1 MSKQDERGWVVVG
14 ALFATLFLIWG
25 PINAGGVF
33 FIPVTS
39 HFRWS
44 RGFFS
49 LLVGM
54 APLAAGLSSP
64 AVGWLMDRIGAR
76 QMMIAGASTVA
87 LGYMALS
94 RANSAAE
101 FLVVF
106 VLLGVGVTASTII
119 PSALVITNWFQENR
133 GLALGIAFAGIPLG
147 GTGVTIFAN
156 YVVLHYGFRMG
167 YFAMAVPIAL
177 IVIPLLAAFVKTR
190 PDAKADDPV
199 LASAGVTAVP
209 GLELSEALRSR
220 SFWLIAIA
228 QVLFATAS
236 VGVQVHL
243 VPYLTGIGYAPTVAA
258 GLFAA
263 MFIFSAIGSFVIG
276 SMADSRG
283 GRVMLAS
290 VFVASAAGIAAL
302 LGAPHFAA
310 VVACIVIFG
319 FVRETHLLPLVI
331 NESLGVRRLGSI
343 LGLLALFTTFGFAAG
358 PAIAGRI
365 FDVTGSYSGAWIL
378 FVAMAGVSAL
388 AMRATLPLADEEA
401 RVAVGMVASLN
412 PGQEQGS
419 AAAP

>member
-1 MSKQDERGWVVVG
+1 
-14 ALFATLFLIWG
+14 
-25 PINAGGVF
+25 
-33 FIPVTS
+33 
-39 HFRWS
+39 
-44 RGFFS
+44 
-49 LLVGM
+49 
-54 APLAAGLSSP
+54 
-64 AVGWLMDRIGAR
+64 MDRIGAR

-101 FLVVF
+101 FLIVF

-119 PSALVITNWFQENR
+119 PSALVITNWFRENR

-401 RVAVGMVASLN
+401 RIAVGMVAPLS
-412 PGQEQGS
+412 PG
-419 AAAP
+419 

>member
-1 MSKQDERGWVVVG
+1 MDKQDERGWVVVG

-33 FIPVTS
+33 FIPVIK
-39 HFRWS
+39 HFGWS

-49 LLVGM
+49 LLVGI

-64 AVGWLMDRIGAR
+64 AVGWLMDRIGVR

-101 FLVVF
+101 FLVVLF
-106 VLLGVGVTASTII
+106 ILGIGVTASTII
-119 PSALVITNWFQENR
+119 PTALVITNWFQENR
-133 GLALGIAFAGIPLG
+133 GLALGVAFAGIPLG

-156 YVVLHYGFRMG
+156 YVVLHYGFRAG
-167 YFAMAVPIAL
+167 YFAMGVPIAL
-177 IVIPLLAAFVKTR
+177 IVVPLLAAFVRTR
-190 PDAKADDPV
+190 PDEHAGDSE
-199 LASAGVTAVP
+199 LATAGATAVP

-228 QVLFATAS
+228 EVLFATAS
-236 VGVQVHL
+236 LGVQVHL

-283 GRVMLAS
+283 GRVMLTA
-290 VFVASAAGIAAL
+290 VFVAAAAGIAAL
-302 LGAPHFAA
+302 LGAPRFAA
-310 VVACIVIFG
+310 VVACIVVFG

-365 FDVTGSYSGAWIL
+365 FDVTGSYTGAWIM
-378 FVAMAGVSAL
+378 FIAMGLVSAL
-388 AMRATLPLADEEA
+388 AMRATRELADEEA
-401 RVAVGMVASLN
+401 RIAVGKVLPLN